1 MVCDMAQTKL
11 LTTGEAVERLNID
24 RSTLTRWVASGRIE
38 PAHKGPGRTGGYV
51 FAADEVERVRDENRT
66 AAS

>member
-1 MVCDMAQTKL
+1 MAQPKL
-11 LTTGEAVERLNID
+11 LTSSEAVEHLNID

-51 FAADEVERVRDENRT
+51 FTADEVDRVRTETRA